1 LTLSLPAGALALI
14 LLSAVLHA
22 SWNAVLKS
30 TEDKAAA
37 SALLG
42 AVSVVAAGL
51 VGGLIVGF
59 HAPRTALPW
68 VVACAAV
75 EVFYFVTLAAALQ
88 RLPLGTGYGL
98 SRGLGLLLVVPG
110 ALLLFGERLQPS
122 ELLGVG
128 LLSAGLF
135 ALVQGASSRSGVV
148 LAAVCGVTIAVY
160 PLLYKRALA
169 EGIDAFTLFTGSVG
183 LSVPGQVA
191 MLGAER
197 RERLATSMRRHG
209 RRIVLAGLLCCA
221 SFVLFLVVLRE
232 HGPGRLT
239 ALRNSSVLFASL
251 ISMLRGE
258 ERTLRDGLSALA
270 VGAGCVLV
278 A

>member
-1 LTLSLPAGALALI
+1 MTLSLPAGALAFI

-22 SWNAVLKS
+22 AWNAVLKS

-42 AVSVVAAGL
+42 AVSVAAAGL
-51 VGGLIVGF
+51 VGALAF
-59 HAPRTALPW
+59 ELSAPAAALPW
-68 VVACAAV
+68 VVACAGV
-75 EVFYFVTLAAALQ
+75 EVLYFVTLAAALQ

-110 ALLLFGERLQPS
+110 ALLLFGERLAPS
-122 ELLGVG
+122 ELAGVA

-135 ALVQGASSRSGVV
+135 ALVQGAPSRSGVV

-169 EGIDAFTLFTGSVG
+169 EGIDAFTLFAGSVG
-183 LSVPGQVA
+183 LSVPGQIA
-191 MLGAER
+191 MLGSGR
-197 RERLATSMRRHG
+197 RRRLAACMRQHG
-209 RRIVLAGLLCCA
+209 PIVLVAGLLCCT
-221 SFVLFLVVLRE
+221 SFLLFLVVLKE

-251 ISMLRGE
+251 FSMLRGE